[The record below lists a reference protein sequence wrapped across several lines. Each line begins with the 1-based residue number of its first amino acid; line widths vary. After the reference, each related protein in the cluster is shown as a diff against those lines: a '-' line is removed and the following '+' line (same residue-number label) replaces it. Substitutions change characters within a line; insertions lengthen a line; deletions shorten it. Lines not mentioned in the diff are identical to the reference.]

1 MTETLIE
8 VRELRKRFGDT
19 RALDGVSFV
28 VAKGTVLGLLGPN
41 GAGKTTTIRCLT
53 TLLRPESGTAVV
65 AGHDVMTDAAGV
77 RGSIAVTGQ
86 FTALDDLLSGRE
98 NLILFARLR
107 GMTKAAAA
115 TRADELLAQFDLVE
129 SAGKLVRTYSA
140 GMQRR
145 LDLAAS
151 LVVEQP
157 VLFLDE
163 PTTGLDPR
171 SRQVLWG
178 TVRELAARGT
188 TILLTTQYLE
198 EADQLA
204 DRIAVIDH
212 GTVIA
217 EGPAAELK
225 NHIGGRVCETT
236 VDDET
241 TRDRGV
247 NALRAAG
254 LTPSVSGSAIVIP
267 APDAGSIA
275 AVVTALA
282 QAGIEPDD
290 IALRVPSLDD
300 VFFALTGG
308 GGGGG
313 GALKAVSR

>member
-19 RALDGVSFV
+19 RALEGVSFV
-28 VAKGTVLGLLGPN
+28 GAKGTVLGLLGPN

-65 AGHDVMTDAAGV
+65 AGHDVMTDPAGV
-77 RGSIAVTGQ
+77 RGSIAVAGQ
-86 FTALDDLLSGRE
+86 FTALDALLSGRE

-129 SAGKLVRTYSA
+129 SASKPVRTYSA

-163 PTTGLDPR
+163 PTTGLDPC

-267 APDAGSIA
+267 APDAGSLG

-282 QAGIEPDD
+282 DAGIEPDD
-290 IALRVPSLDD
+290 IGLRVPSLDD

-308 GGGGG
+308 GDGGP
-313 GALKAVSR
+313 LKAVSR